1 MGFKEEMSRALD
13 IARVYRS
20 RQEELEEELGLIKEK
35 LEAVETD
42 EIPSIFHEYG
52 FTEATLDDGTKVKLK
67 SFVNPK
73 VLDEVQFFEWLEI
86 HGMASIIKD
95 QIDLGKGQFD
105 DKFRKFLEE
114 GGYDYSRKMSVH
126 HQTLKATVTKL
137 TELGE
142 DLPPENVLSVTIFE
156 KAEIKTKKE

>member
-13 IARVYRS
+13 VARVYRS
-20 RQEELEEELGLIKEK
+20 RQEELEEELSLVKKK
-35 LEAVETD
+35 LKDVETD
-42 EIPSIFHEYG
+42 QIPAIFHEEG

-67 SFVNPK
+67 TFVDPK
-73 VLDEVQFFEWLEI
+73 VLDEGKFFAWLEAR
-86 HGMASIIKD
+86 GMGSIIVD

-114 GGYDYSRKMSVH
+114 GGYDYTRKASVH
-126 HQTLKATVTKL
+126 PMTLKATVNKL
-137 TELGE
+137 NDLGE
-142 DLPPENVLSVTIFE
+142 ELPPENVLSVTVFE